1 MREDVYKTKG
11 QGPPMGWLPRNSG
24 RPLPAAHRLAVD
36 EYVAP
41 VEVLITQVV
50 ELVDPHA
57 VVKRLLGRAIGLAI
71 HTGQVLDMAKV
82 GEVHVGSGVTQTRRE
97 RQHGLLRRHELV
109 TLGVRKPQW
118 RLGERGYILV
128 RGVVP
133 GGTAGKAG
141 GEEIGVV
148 GAQTQ
153 GHKAAVGKTG
163 DHDAVGVDAVGVLGD
178 KLVDERLE
186 HGGVDTLVGATELL
200 DAVVHPKRGRLR
212 HEHPGKAAKVALDL
226 RLANGSHTV
235 ADIGARGALALRGTL
250 AFAGAVQVH
259 HERGL
264 LGHDRVP
271 RRKGIEAGRVL
282 CLKAGLKEAVFE
294 RDAIDGGLLI

>member
-1 MREDVYKTKG
+1 
-11 QGPPMGWLPRNSG
+11 MGWLPRNPG

-57 VVKRLLGRAIGLAI
+57 MVERLFGRAVGFAI

-97 RQHGLLRRHELV
+97 RQRGLLRRHDLV
-109 TLGVRKPQW
+109 ALGVRKPQR
-118 RLGERGYILV
+118 RLGERGYVLV
-128 RGVVP
+128 RGVEP
-133 GGTAGKAG
+133 RGTAGKAR

-148 GAQTQ
+148 GAQAQ

-178 KLVDERLE
+178 ELVDERLE
-186 HGGVDTLVGATELL
+186 HGGVDALVGAAEQLYL
-200 DAVVHPKRGRLR
+200 VYRS
-212 HEHPGKAAKVALDL
+212 E
-226 RLANGSHTV
+226 
-235 ADIGARGALALRGTL
+235 
-250 AFAGAVQVH
+250 F
-259 HERGL
+259 
-264 LGHDRVP
+264 
-271 RRKGIEAGRVL
+271 
-282 CLKAGLKEAVFE
+282 
-294 RDAIDGGLLI
+294 